1 VPDEGQK
8 VTSVRGYWQ
17 RESLGNMVSVR

>member
-8 VTSVRGYWQ
+8 VTSVRGHRQ
-17 RESLGNMVSVR
+17 RESFGNMVSVR

>member
-17 RESLGNMVSVR
+17 RECLGNMVSVR